1 MLACGCVFFLSI
13 FGGRGFGSVSELF
26 PKGYLTLKDKDKDK
40 EKEKDRMK
48 ILFASKHDL
57 DKEMEGSLIGILKPE
72 SGETIE
78 IDQRMIIW
86 HTSEDEVLDNDIN
99 TEMWAD
105 LHDQYDVI
113 CGAFP
118 PSAYIALT
126 MARDEIS
133 EGGGDD
139 EIRVFTP
146 IAAIGRGCT
155 GRIYKFL
162 RWQEI

>member
-1 MLACGCVFFLSI
+1 
-13 FGGRGFGSVSELF
+13 
-26 PKGYLTLKDKDKDK
+26 
-40 EKEKDRMK
+40 MK

-72 SGETIE
+72 SGETVE

-86 HTSEDEVLDNDIN
+86 HSSSDEAKDNDLN
-99 TEMWAD
+99 TEQWLDIAS
-105 LHDQYDVI
+105 QYDII

-126 MARDEIS
+126 IAREEAEEAGS
-133 EGGGDD
+133 G
-139 EIRVFTP
+139 IRVFTP
-146 IAAIGRGCT
+146 IAAVGRGFANL
-155 GRIYKFL
+155 RIYKFL

>member
-1 MLACGCVFFLSI
+1 M
-13 FGGRGFGSVSELF
+13 R
-26 PKGYLTLKDKDKDK
+26 
-40 EKEKDRMK
+40 

-57 DKEMEGSLIGILKPE
+57 DKEMEGSLIGILNPE
-72 SGETIE
+72 SGEKVE

-86 HTSEDEVLDNDIN
+86 HSSSDEAEDNDLN
-99 TEMWAD
+99 TEQWLDIAS
-105 LHDQYDVI
+105 QYDII

-133 EGGGDD
+133 EAGDG

-155 GRIYKFL
+155 GRVYKFL